1 MITIYFKHRRLII
14 CSKEEVPSTANER
27 FLLLPSPEYDFGNIP
42 FTMESGT
49 FQNLL
54 VEIPEGMTEK
64 ETLDRILSKVKRL
77 NAAGGLVTDP
87 QGNHLMIYRNG
98 VWDLP
103 KGKQEECEDISVT
116 ALREVKEESGVDAAL
131 GKFLLTTRHSYWMD
145 GELIVKSTYWYS
157 MKAGKDT
164 RTCPQS
170 EEGLEKCEWVTEE
183 NLDYRLANTY
193 PSVLDVFEAEKS
205 ASNL

>member
-1 MITIYFKHRRLII
+1 
-14 CSKEEVPSTANER
+14 
-27 FLLLPSPEYDFGNIP
+27 
-42 FTMESGT
+42 
-49 FQNLL
+49 
-54 VEIPEGMTEK
+54 
-64 ETLDRILSKVKRL
+64 
-77 NAAGGLVTDP
+77 
-87 QGNHLMIYRNG
+87 
-98 VWDLP
+98 
-103 KGKQEECEDISVT
+103 VT
-116 ALREVKEESGVDAAL
+116 ALWVVKEESGVDAAL

-145 GELIVKSTYWYS
+145 GKLIVKSTYWYS

-170 EEGLEKCEWVTEE
+170 EEGIEKCEWVTEE

>member
-1 MITIYFKHRRLII
+1 M
-14 CSKEEVPSTANER
+14 
-27 FLLLPSPEYDFGNIP
+27 PSPEYDFGNIP

-54 VEIPEGMTEK
+54 LEIPEGMTEK

-103 KGKQEECEDISVT
+103 KGKQEEGEDISVT

-170 EEGLEKCEWVTEE
+170 EEGIEKCEWVTEE